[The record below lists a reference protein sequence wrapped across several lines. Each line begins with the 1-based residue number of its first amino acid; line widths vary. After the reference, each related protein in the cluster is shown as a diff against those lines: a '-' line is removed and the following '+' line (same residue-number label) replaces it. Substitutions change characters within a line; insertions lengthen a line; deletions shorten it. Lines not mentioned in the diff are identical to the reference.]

1 MTEAG
6 SPEGLTGSEELT
18 KVPSNLSI
26 SSITSTG
33 STEKLIKS
41 LSKDHLPQAP
51 ENGGIATPVL
61 SGIPEAGR
69 TLSPNSALSDA
80 SPKKKPIKFTVRKVS
95 HGAIKSP
102 ILENSNMANQ
112 QKQPTKEAL
121 NLSEHLKATQS
132 KYDLYAARISKID
145 KEIAFLTN
153 LLPPHNVEVDYSTRT
168 KITRAIEKLRMKQ
181 DEIEKKKYSLG
192 ITISRLWR
200 EHDDSDIWVRSV
212 SNQ

>member
-1 MTEAG
+1 MSESG
-6 SPEGLTGSEELT
+6 SPEGAIGLPHLS
-18 KVPSNLSI
+18 KVPSNSSI

-41 LSKDHLPQAP
+41 LSKEHLPQAP
-51 ENGGIATPVL
+51 ENGGLSTPVL
-61 SGIPEAGR
+61 SGIPEANR
-69 TLSPNSALSDA
+69 TFSPNSTLSDG

-102 ILENSNMANQ
+102 VLESSNSANQ
-112 QKQPTKEAL
+112 QKHPKKVPL
-121 NLSEHLKATQS
+121 NMSEHLKATQA
-132 KYDLYAARISKID
+132 KYDQYVARIAKID
-145 KEIAFLTN
+145 KEIAFLSN
-153 LLPPHNVEVDYSTRT
+153 LLPPHNVEVDYATRT

-181 DEIEKKKYSLG
+181 DEIEKKKYGVG